1 MAARPSR
8 KGAIACGK
16 TRLAW
21 SSESRGPLLRH
32 WNRALPYTLNKY
44 GGGNDDSHASE
55 IKETLTSAPVEGPTA
70 ERSPNGGL
78 GRSDRSAQRS
88 GHQRRA
94 VPRLVARFVALL
106 RPSCPCDPAR
116 STVPSLDCGAPPS
129 TAVIPLPLRSD
140 LAPSSPVGILG
151 GVNHLATIRGR
162 LPEHVCVLRTPS
174 SFTSPN
180 TLYSA
185 LLQMRSHV
193 GGSICPT
200 PRSPRFH
207 LPILTRS

>member
-1 MAARPSR
+1 MV
-8 KGAIACGK
+8 
-16 TRLAW
+16 
-21 SSESRGPLLRH
+21 
-32 WNRALPYTLNKY
+32 Y
-44 GGGNDDSHASE
+44 GGSREQN
-55 IKETLTSAPVEGPTA
+55 
-70 ERSPNGGL
+70 GL
-78 GRSDRSAQRS
+78 GRSDVVRTEAQRS

-106 RPSCPCDPAR
+106 RPSYPCDPAR

-162 LPEHVCVLRTPS
+162 LREHVCVLRTPS

-180 TLYSA
+180 TLYST
-185 LLQMRSHV
+185 LLPTRSYGGWLELPDDMRSQDPPSVPHEV
-193 GGSICPT
+193 VKTG
-200 PRSPRFH
+200 
-207 LPILTRS
+207 LPPFLARL